1 MFRSTKRPD
10 SIGSRLLTSFSSP
23 KVSVP
28 PYVGFAAADGA
39 LVAPPV
45 VVPVPGVLPHAARTR
60 ASVVRIAST
69 RDMHTPPGDL
79 LRRSSRRIRPTG
91 KTSSAFQPTKRRFSD
106 SETGRLAP
114 PRHGSS
120 ASTLGAVRDPI
131 VHARCAHLVLFD
143 ALAALRAEG
152 RQDASRT
159 LGHDL
164 APLRR
169 VDRRRPPHRDR
180 PDGRYGRN

>member
-79 LRRSSRRIRPTG
+79 VRRSSRRIRPTG
-91 KTSSAFQPTKRRFSD
+91 RTSSAFQAAERLAGSK
-106 SETGRLAP
+106 TGRLAP
-114 PRHGSS
+114 PVIHGL
-120 ASTLGAVRDPI
+120 ALGAVLDPI
-131 VHARCAHLVLFD
+131 HAHGAHLVLD
-143 ALAALRAEG
+143 NA
-152 RQDASRT
+152 
-159 LGHDL
+159 
-164 APLRR
+164 
-169 VDRRRPPHRDR
+169 
-180 PDGRYGRN
+180 